1 MLYALAVAL
10 TILEG
15 AESHSPEGSLLMGW
29 IKSLIVN
36 RIPEFLAQL
45 WDRLKHYSEHGLF
58 WATVALVFATLL
70 LAYFT
75 ARHVG
80 LEKRKRK
87 QKRREI
93 ESQVRICR
101 VRDFEAGSVVSGAI
115 APGSLQTTSLSH
127 RTRN

>member
-1 MLYALAVAL
+1 
-10 TILEG
+10 
-15 AESHSPEGSLLMGW
+15 MGW

-45 WDRLKHYSEHGLF
+45 WDRLKHYSEHGLLGNC
-58 WATVALVFATLL
+58 ALVFATLL